1 MSHQQEVS
9 IVCEDECTLAGT
21 LYLPE
26 DENSIKA
33 AIMIAPATGIKRQ
46 FYRSFASFLAENG
59 YAVITFDNRGIG
71 DSLVGKLK
79 HCDASIKDWGYLDMP
94 AVLEFLKTR
103 FAHTTYH
110 LIGHSAGGQLPGLM
124 HNHQDI
130 SSIFNVA
137 CSSGQLDN
145 MRAAY
150 RRQAKFFMN
159 VFMPFSN
166 FFWGYTNTQ
175 WIGMGEPL
183 PKKVAQDWSY
193 WCHGAGYVET
203 AFGKSIT
210 QHWYDEISCPS
221 LWINA
226 SDDDIA
232 NDKNV
237 DDMTRV
243 FTQLPVKRLK
253 LNPIDCDLDE
263 IGHMKFFS
271 RKSKTLWTIA
281 TDWLNQNTQ

>member
-1 MSHQQEVS
+1 MSNQEDVR
-9 IVCEDECTLAGT
+9 IVCQDEHLLAGT
-21 LYLPE
+21 LYAP
-26 DENSIKA
+26 DDVSQIKSA
-33 AIMIAPATGIKRQ
+33 VMIAPATGIKRK
-46 FYRSFASFLAENG
+46 FYSAFASFLADSG

-79 HCDASIKDWGYLDMP
+79 HCDASIRDWGYFDMP
-94 AVLEFLKTR
+94 AVLDFLKAR
-103 FAHTTYH
+103 FPNITYH

-124 HNHQDI
+124 HNYRDI
-130 SSIFNVA
+130 RSMFNIA

-145 MRAAY
+145 MRPAY

-159 VFMPFSN
+159 VFMPISN

-175 WIGMGEPL
+175 WIGMGEAL
-183 PKKVAQDWSY
+183 PKKVAQEWSH

-203 AFGKSIT
+203 VFGKTVT
-210 QHWYDEISCPS
+210 QHWYNDIACPS

-232 NDKNV
+232 NNANV

-243 FTQLPVKRLK
+243 FTQLPVKRLT
-253 LNPIDCDLDE
+253 LNPIDYGLGE

-271 RKSKTLWTIA
+271 RQSNSLWHLA
-281 TDWLNQNTQ
+281 TDWLDEHR